1 MDKAH
6 SHGSTMSPKTMKQHY
21 VMLAVNLGLSLLV
34 MYLAMFAMIY
44 TWGEFIQNINFFY
57 MALVMWAPMAIIM
70 LLTMGSM
77 YTNRRLNLLLH
88 VAFIAIFVLALVG
101 IRTQALVGDR
111 QFLTSMIPHHSGAVL
126 MCKEASLK
134 DPELREL
141 CYGAKGI
148 IASQIQEV
156 EQMKAILKRL

>member
-1 MDKAH
+1 MDEAH
-6 SHGSTMSPKTMKQHY
+6 SHGSAMSPKTMKHHY

-34 MYLAMFAMIY
+34 MYLAMFTMIF

-70 LLTMGSM
+70 LLTMRSM
-77 YTNRRLNLLLH
+77 YINKMLNVVLH
-88 VAFIAIFVLALVG
+88 VAFIAVFVLALVG

-111 QFLTSMIPHHSGAVL
+111 QFVTSMIPHHSGAVL

-134 DPELREL
+134 DAELREL
-141 CYGAKGI
+141 CHGPNGI
-148 IASQIQEV
+148 IASQIREV